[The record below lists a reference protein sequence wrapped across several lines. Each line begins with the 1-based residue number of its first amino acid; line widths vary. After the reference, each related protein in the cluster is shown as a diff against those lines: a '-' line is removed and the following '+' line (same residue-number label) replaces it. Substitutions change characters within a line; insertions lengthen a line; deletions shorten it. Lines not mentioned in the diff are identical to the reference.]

1 MRRGQTDHEDQ
12 DPQEVMTK
20 ITGVVDNAQS
30 LSYYK
35 VLGLLLTKYP
45 NDMKKI
51 LVPCDFSKPAV
62 NAFRFATDMAI
73 KSKGE
78 IHLLNVIELPAIH
91 DPIIMPV
98 ITFEKEFMK
107 ELREKTMGA
116 FSKMIDKYKSGN
128 ITVKSHIEFGAP
140 SRKILDVVKKRSID
154 TIIMGSHGTSGLRE
168 YFIGSNAEKI
178 VRLSNVPVLV
188 TKNYYKA
195 PMKDIVFPNTLET
208 QDQEELVRKVK
219 DLQAFF
225 KARVHI
231 LYVNTP
237 TNFTADNITLERLK
251 EFARRFAFRNYTLNI
266 YNYPFEQAGIINFT
280 KSIKADM
287 IAMGTHG
294 RVGISHF
301 LNGSLAEDVVN
312 HADCPIWTFATREK

>member
-1 MRRGQTDHEDQ
+1 
-12 DPQEVMTK
+12 
-20 ITGVVDNAQS
+20 
-30 LSYYK
+30 
-35 VLGLLLTKYP
+35 
-45 NDMKKI
+45 MKKI

-62 NAFRFATDMAI
+62 NAFRFAADLAI

-116 FSKMIDKYKSGN
+116 FDKMIEKYNPG
-128 ITVKSHIEFGAP
+128 TAVKSHIEFGAP
-140 SRKILDVVKKRSID
+140 SRMILDVVKRKSID
-154 TIIMGSHGTSGLRE
+154 TIVMGSHGTSGLRE

-178 VRLSNVPVLV
+178 VRLSPVPVLV
-188 TKNYYKA
+188 AKKYYKS
-195 PMKDIVFPNTLET
+195 PMKSIVFPNTLET
-208 QDQEELVRKVK
+208 ENQEALVRKVK
-219 DLQAFF
+219 ELQAFF
-225 KARVHI
+225 KAKIHI

-237 TNFTADNITLERLK
+237 NNFTADNLTLDRLK
-251 EFARRFAFRNYTLNI
+251 EFARKFALRNYTLNI
-266 YNYPFEQAGIINFT
+266 YNYPFEQAGIIHFT

-312 HADCPIWTFATREK
+312 HADCPIWTFATRDK